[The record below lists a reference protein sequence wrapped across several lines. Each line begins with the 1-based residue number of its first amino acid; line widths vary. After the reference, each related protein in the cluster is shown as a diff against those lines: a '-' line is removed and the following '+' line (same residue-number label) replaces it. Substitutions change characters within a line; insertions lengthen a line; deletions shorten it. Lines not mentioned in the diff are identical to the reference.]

1 MGQKSNND
9 KRKEAEAAGRKKMTK
24 QQENAGK
31 SKTAK
36 KAEQKAKKAA
46 KSEGPKQYL

>member
-1 MGQKSNND
+1 MPTKSNND
-9 KRKEAEAAGRKKMTK
+9 KRKEAEAAGRVKKTK

-36 KAEQKAKKAA
+36 KEEQKAKKVA
-46 KSEGPKQYL
+46 KAEKGKAW